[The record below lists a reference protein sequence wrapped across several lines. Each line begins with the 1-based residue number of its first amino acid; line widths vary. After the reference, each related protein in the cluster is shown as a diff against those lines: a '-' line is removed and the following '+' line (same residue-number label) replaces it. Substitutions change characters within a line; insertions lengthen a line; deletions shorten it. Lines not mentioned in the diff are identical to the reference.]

1 MTDDGGHIFVQDTA
15 LSALYTSVQ
24 LILNEETETQWESII
39 FWGLHCLWEILDSN
53 SSNLFPESD
62 IRIKCLLY
70 ENFFKKWGSWWKDYL
85 LKKRFIEAA
94 WNSDECS
101 PHDSQSS

>member
-1 MTDDGGHIFVQDTA
+1 MTDDGGHIFVQGTA

-39 FWGLHCLWEILDSN
+39 LDSN

-70 ENFFKKWGSWWKDYL
+70 DNFFLKKWGSWWKDYL

-101 PHDSQSS
+101 LHDS